1 MGQEKIIKIIFDYS
15 VGITVRCSNGWNCLN
30 EISFDSRFAMQLN
43 AEQNMKNELPIFQY
57 FIHPNQ
63 TSNLTPNVEL
73 FGKKRRIFC
82 EECTEYELGNC
93 IQCNERTEVEGI
105 NSTLKCQK
113 CIDAELE
120 EEMIEF
126 RKMKIKKEHEMRR
139 DLKQKRI
146 EQRMH
151 RIRIRRVRTWKNE
164 LSAYKLPASYFDACG
179 ENERLHKMQRKLNG
193 YEKASDLS
201 KFLRRK

>member
-1 MGQEKIIKIIFDYS
+1 
-15 VGITVRCSNGWNCLN
+15 
-30 EISFDSRFAMQLN
+30 MQLN
-43 AEQNMKNELPIFQY
+43 AEQNMKSELPIYQY

-93 IQCNERTEVEGI
+93 IQCNARTEVEGI

-120 EEMIEF
+120 EEKERMVEF

-139 DLKQKRI
+139 ELKQKRI
-146 EQRMH
+146 EQRIEQRLH
-151 RIRIRRVRTWKNE
+151 RIRIRRVRTWK
-164 LSAYKLPASYFDACG
+164 
-179 ENERLHKMQRKLNG
+179 
-193 YEKASDLS
+193 
-201 KFLRRK
+201 